1 VRSVHNGTIR
11 FALLEYQV
19 EKFSQNREVVFGQ
32 PLSFQ
37 LANGLHVRHVIKNY
51 EPKDMESGAA
61 ATLLEW
67 INIHY
72 EKDPQA
78 RKFDREVRV
87 GTVQWQMRPA
97 ATLWSFCRQM
107 AAFGYFGEYVL
118 INKLP

>member
-1 VRSVHNGTIR
+1 MATRSR
-11 FALLEYQV
+11 A
-19 EKFSQNREVVFGQ
+19 SQYIQHVVDKELHD
-32 PLSFQ
+32 PVLSFQ